1 MEYHN
6 RSGCLTPSRSEND
19 PRIRKLKGFSPF
31 TLPKKKERYQRSK
44 GSSPINGLHALD
56 EITYVSVKWDRL
68 YVILAKSLEHS

>member
-31 TLPKKKERYQRSK
+31 TLPKKKEGYQRSK
-44 GSSPINGLHALD
+44 GSSPINGLAPKNHD
-56 EITYVSVKWDRL
+56 NRNGDFTGDFF
-68 YVILAKSLEHS
+68 LAGRA